1 MTHPGISSSHSTT
14 SELPFSDLSPAF
26 PPSVLIRATNG
37 KSKEHRADKIKLSTI
52 VEADKLEGFFVRY
65 GEVCKAGM
73 QGLKKRD
80 RSAKKTKLKAKKK
93 KGAAHSEKSPGIAS
107 QQAQVSI

>member
-1 MTHPGISSSHSTT
+1 MTAPDTSSSSSSP
-14 SELPFSDLSPAF
+14 SEFPFADLNPVSPLP
-26 PPSVLIRATNG
+26 VLIRATNG
-37 KSKEHRADKIKLSTI
+37 KSKEHRADKIKLFTI

-80 RSAKKTKLKAKKK
+80 RSAKKTKLKAKKRK
-93 KGAAHSEKSPGIAS
+93 EGAIQVEKA
-107 QQAQVSI
+107 